1 MLDSQPFET
10 TGSLNEGGLYP
21 FDEGKDSCGVSFV
34 ADLKNRPSHSIVQR
48 GLTALEHLNHRGA
61 CGCEENTGD
70 GAGVLTQLPDTFLR
84 KVFKQAGLG
93 ELPAKGHYGAG
104 MVFLPRS
111 KQDSATIKALW
122 ERIVREEGQTLLGW
136 RTVPVDNSMLGPTAL
151 KSEPVIEQVFV
162 ARNPNLGDQD
172 AFERKLYLIRK
183 RCSGEP
189 SIANLGERSMYYVC
203 SFSSRTMVYK
213 GMLTPMQVRP
223 YFDDLSDQDFE
234 SALCISHSR
243 FSTNTFPSWKLAH
256 PFRYLAHNGEINT
269 LRGNIN
275 WMRARESQFQ
285 NRHFPGEDI
294 KRLLPIIA
302 EGASD
307 SAALDNALELLT
319 LTGRSL
325 PHALMMLIPEPWS
338 GHESMSGA
346 KKDFYRYHACLMEP
360 WDGPADVVFSDGRVI
375 GGVLD
380 RNGLRPS
387 RISVTRD
394 GLVVLASETGV
405 LDDLDPA
412 DIVSKGRLE
421 PGRMFLMDLEAGA
434 ILDDVQLK
442 EQMAAAHPYGQW
454 LAKNLLPLS
463 ALPEAPHVPGPDH
476 ATLLRRQIAFG
487 YTHEDLKIVMA
498 PMALDGAEA
507 VGSMGDDTP
516 LAVLSEK
523 PQLLFNYFKQ
533 LFAQV
538 TNPPLDAIREELVTS
553 VFTTL
558 GPEGDLLDASAENC
572 RQIELKSPIL
582 DNDDLAR
589 FKLAGPQGFKCVTL
603 PIVFRAGGDGSDL
616 EAALDGLMRSA
627 SQAIEAGAQILILS
641 DRGVDPEWASIP
653 SLLATAGLHHHL
665 IREGKRTK
673 VGLIIESGEP
683 REVHHFALLL
693 GYGANAINPYV
704 AFETLD
710 DLLLRGLLPGD
721 KMDHAKAVKN
731 YVKAC
736 NKGIVKVMSK
746 MGISTIQSYRG
757 AQIFEAL
764 GLSRSLVDR
773 YFTWTS
779 NRMDGIGLDEI
790 AQETRLRH
798 VAAFQAR
805 TAKTPDL
812 DWGGRYKWR
821 REGELHMQDADQ
833 IARLQHA
840 VYSGD
845 YKLFK
850 QYTSRINDQKGHL
863 LTLRGLLKFKKGLR
877 PPVPLSEVEPASSIV
892 KRFTTG
898 AMSYGSISQEAH
910 ETIAIAMNRLG
921 GKSNTGEGGEDEE
934 RFKPLPNG
942 DSKRS
947 AIKQVASG
955 RFGVTSNYLVNAR
968 QLQIKIAQGAKPGE
982 GGQLPAKKVYPWIAK
997 TRHSTPFVGLISPP
1011 PHHDI
1016 YSIEDLAQLIHDLKN
1031 ANDQAIV
1038 SVKLVAE
1045 VGVGTVAAGVAK
1057 AHADHILISG
1067 HDGGTG
1073 ASPLSSTK
1081 HAGIPWELGLAET
1094 HQILVLNGL
1103 RDRVRVETD
1112 GQLRTGR
1119 DVVIAALLGAEEYG
1133 FATVAIITLG
1143 CIMMRVCHLDTCPVG
1158 VATQNPELRKKFTGK
1173 PEALVNFMTFVA
1185 EEAREY
1191 LAELGFRTI
1200 EEMVGHN
1207 EVLEADPGAGH
1218 WKSSKLDLKPLLRR
1232 VEEPYGGSLTKT
1244 REQDHGLDK
1253 ALDQTILKD
1262 AAAAIER
1269 ATPVRLS
1276 YPIKNVNR
1284 TVGTLLGSAVTRRH
1298 GGAGLPDGT
1307 VQIDFKGSAGQSFG
1321 AFVPRGITLR
1331 LEGDANDYLGKG
1343 LCGGLIVVKPSEAA
1357 TFKAEDNIIV
1367 GNVLFYGAT
1376 SGESYIRGKAGERF
1390 CVRNSGV
1397 YAVVEGIGDHGCE
1410 YMTGG
1415 RVVVLGPTGRNFA
1428 AGMSGGIAYVYDPA
1442 GAFSG
1447 RCNMEMVELEDLDP
1461 ADLELVRGMLR
1472 KHREHTG
1479 SGVADRIL
1487 DDWTEQ
1493 GRHFVKVIPSEYK
1506 KALQALSE
1514 KAAETVS

>member
-1 MLDSQPFET
+1 MPDTPFET

-21 FDEGKDSCGVSFV
+21 FDPGKDSCGVGFV
-34 ADLKNRPSHSIVQR
+34 ADLKNRPSHEIVER
-48 GLTALEHLNHRGA
+48 GLVILERLTHRGA

-70 GAGVLTQLPDTFLR
+70 GAGLMVQLPDAFLR
-84 KVFKQAGLG
+84 KAAAAAGLG
-93 ELPAKGHYGAG
+93 ELPAKGHYAVGL
-104 MVFLPRS
+104 VFLPTDAR
-111 KQDSATIKALW
+111 DADAIKAIW
-122 ERIVREEGQTLLGW
+122 GRIVREEGQSLLGW
-136 RTVPVDNSMLGPTAL
+136 RPVPVDSSDLGPTAL
-151 KSEPVIEQVFV
+151 KNEPAIAMVFV
-162 ARNPNLGDQD
+162 ARNPALQDQD

-183 RCSGEP
+183 RCSSETT
-189 SIANLGERSMYYVC
+189 AADLKQRSYYYVS
-203 SFSSRTMVYK
+203 SFSSRTLVYK
-213 GMLTPMQVRP
+213 GMLTPLQLRP
-223 YFDDLSDQDFE
+223 YFPDLSDPDFT

-256 PFRYLAHNGEINT
+256 PFRFLAHNGEINT
-269 LRGNIN
+269 LRGNAN
-275 WMRARESQFQ
+275 WMRAREALFQ
-285 NRHFPGEDI
+285 SRYFPGEDV
-294 KRLLPIIA
+294 KRLLPIITD
-302 EGASD
+302 GASD

-319 LTGRSL
+319 LGGRSL

-338 GHESMSGA
+338 GHESMSQA
-346 KKDFYRYHACLMEP
+346 KKDFYRYHSCLMEP

-412 DIVSKGRLE
+412 SIVSKGRLQ
-421 PGRMFLMDLEAGA
+421 PGRMFLVDLEKGA
-434 ILDDVQLK
+434 IIDDSQLK
-442 EQMAAAHPYGQW
+442 EQMAAAQPYGEW
-454 LAKNLLPLS
+454 LKANLLTLKD
-463 ALPEAPHVPGPDH
+463 LPEAPHVPGPDH

-487 YTHEDLKIVMA
+487 YSHEDLKVVMA

-507 VGSMGDDTP
+507 TGSMGDDIP

-523 PQLLFNYFKQ
+523 PQLLFSYFKQ

-553 VFTTL
+553 VVTTL
-558 GPEGDLLDASAENC
+558 GPEGDLLNPSSENC

-589 FKLAGPQGFKCVTL
+589 FKLAGQKGFKSVTL
-603 PIVFRAGGDGSDL
+603 PVIFRADGGGAGL
-616 EAALDGLMRSA
+616 EKALDALFSDA
-627 SQAIEAGAQILILS
+627 SKAVDEGAQILILS
-641 DRGVDPEWASIP
+641 DRGVDKDWASIP

-665 IREGKRTK
+665 IREGKRTR

-683 REVHHFALLL
+683 REVHHFALLV
-693 GYGANAINPYV
+693 GYGANAVNPYV

-710 DLLLRGLLPGD
+710 DMLLRGLLPGD

-764 GLSRSLVDR
+764 GLSQSLVDR

-779 NRMDGIGLDEI
+779 SRLDGIGLEEI
-790 AQETRLRH
+790 ARETKLRH
-798 VAAFQAR
+798 DAAFFAR
-805 TAKTPDL
+805 TAKAPDL

-821 REGELHMQDADQ
+821 REGELHSFDAAQ
-833 IARLQHA
+833 IAQLQQA
-840 VYSGD
+840 VLAND
-845 YKLFK
+845 YQAFKL
-850 QYTSRINDQKGHL
+850 YTGRINDQAGRL
-863 LTLRGLLKFKKGLR
+863 LTLRGMLKFRQGQR
-877 PPVPLSEVEPASSIV
+877 PPVPLSEVEPVSAIV

-910 ETIAIAMNRLG
+910 EAMAIAMNRLG

-968 QLQIKIAQGAKPGE
+968 QLQIKMAQGAKPGE
-982 GGQLPAKKVYPWIAK
+982 GGQLPAKKVWPWIAK

-1031 ANDQAIV
+1031 ANDQAII

-1057 AHADHILISG
+1057 AHADHVLISG

-1073 ASPLSSTK
+1073 ASPLSSIK
-1081 HAGIPWELGLAET
+1081 YAGIPWELGLAET

-1103 RDRVRVETD
+1103 RDRIRVETD
-1112 GQLRTGR
+1112 GQLRSGR

-1133 FATVAIITLG
+1133 FATVALVTMG
-1143 CIMMRVCHLDTCPVG
+1143 CVMMRVCHLDTCPVG

-1173 PEALVNFMTFVA
+1173 PEAVVNFMTFVA
-1185 EEAREY
+1185 EETREIM
-1191 LAELGFRTI
+1191 AELGFRTV
-1200 EEMVGHN
+1200 EEMVGHT
-1207 EVLEADPGAGH
+1207 ELLEADPRVTN
-1218 WKSSKLDLKPLLRR
+1218 WKASKLDLRPLLRR
-1232 VEEPYGGSLTKT
+1232 VEEPYGGGLTKR

-1253 ALDQTILKD
+1253 ALDQRLLKD
-1262 AAAAIER
+1262 AAPALEHGR
-1269 ATPVRLS
+1269 SVQLS
-1276 YPIKNVNR
+1276 YKIENVNR
-1284 TVGTLLGSAVTRRH
+1284 TVGTMLGSALTRKY
-1298 GGAGLPDGT
+1298 GSQGLPEGT
-1307 VQIDFKGSAGQSFG
+1307 VQIDFTGSAGQSFG
-1321 AFVPRGITLR
+1321 AFVPRGVTLR

-1343 LCGGLIVVKPSEAA
+1343 LSGGVIVVKPARTA
-1357 TFKAEDNIIV
+1357 PFRAEDNIIV

-1376 SGESYIRGKAGERF
+1376 SGEGYIRGRAGERF

-1397 YAVVEGIGDHGCE
+1397 HAVVEGIGDHGCE

-1415 RVVVLGPTGRNFA
+1415 RVVVLGATGRNFA
-1428 AGMSGGIAYVYDPA
+1428 AGMSGGIAYVHDPD
-1442 GAFSG
+1442 GGFGG
-1447 RCNMEMVELEDLDP
+1447 RCNMEMVELEDLAED
-1461 ADLELVRGMLR
+1461 DLKLVQGLLR
-1472 KHREHTG
+1472 KHHLHTG
-1479 SGVADRIL
+1479 STVAEGIL
-1487 DDWTEQ
+1487 DDWAEQ
-1493 GRHFVKVIPSEYK
+1493 ARHFVKVIPSEYK
-1506 KALQALSE
+1506 KALQAQAE
-1514 KAAETVS
+1514 EAAETVA